1 MIANNIFR
9 AIGDFCTN
17 ILFPP
22 YKAFRF
28 TDGWWSSNIINT
40 VFISI
45 GMLLFIYWLVQLQ
58 KFQKAGTEQFYPKNK
73 LQWEVK
79 TN

>member
-9 AIGDFCTN
+9 AIGDFCTA

-22 YKAFRF
+22 YKAFRL
-28 TDGWWSSNIINT
+28 TDGWWSSNIINI

-45 GMLLFIYWLVQLQ
+45 GMLLFLYWLVQLQ
-58 KFQKAGTEQFYPKNK
+58 KFQKAGE
-73 LQWEVK
+73 E
-79 TN
+79 